1 MEETRATTSTLVESV
16 VRISQSAVK
25 QAKLAEQL
33 QVRAARINDSTA
45 ATNDEM
51 IRQAE
56 LSNELVAS
64 AESLQSSV
72 SVFKLASS
80 PAA

>member
-1 MEETRATTSTLVESV
+1 LVESV